1 MPAKLNIKLLV
12 LPILWHMVGQY
23 SWKGLSQTPATL
35 TVEKENDTRVA

>member
-1 MPAKLNIKLLV
+1 MPAKINIKLLV

-23 SWKGLSQTPATL
+23 SWKGSSQTPATF